1 MAAAA
6 AAAVRSP
13 ATLMM
18 ILMAA
23 CIVCSTASYRPRMV
37 GGKTEIA
44 NVRTNK
50 EVQELGRFAVEEFN
64 RSVKVRKEGEG
75 ELRFVEVVEAQQ
87 QVVSGIKYYMKIW
100 VTQAKNDGAESED
113 SAMFDSV
120 VLVKPWLSSKH
131 LLHFAPS
138 SQ

>member
-6 AAAVRSP
+6 TSTITLVVMVTSWLVVFCTTSSYAA
-13 ATLMM
+13 
-18 ILMAA
+18 
-23 CIVCSTASYRPRMV
+23 RMV
-37 GGKTEIA
+37 GGKTEIS
-44 NVRTNK
+44 NVRTN
-50 EVQELGRFAVEEFN
+50 EEIQELGKFSVEEYN
-64 RSVKVRKEGEG
+64 RSVKIWKEGEG

-100 VTQAKNDGAESED
+100 VTQVKSDGVED
-113 SAMFDSV
+113 PTMFDSV

-138 SQ
+138 PQ

>member
-6 AAAVRSP
+6 AALIRSP
-13 ATLMM
+13 ATLVM

-23 CIVCSTASYRPRMV
+23 CIGCSTASYRPRMV

-44 NVRTNK
+44 NVRTNE

-75 ELRFVEVVEAQQ
+75 DLRFVEVVEAQQ
-87 QVVSGIKYYMKIW
+87 QVVSGIKYYLKIW
-100 VTQAKNDGAESED
+100 VRQTKNDGAQSED

>member
-6 AAAVRSP
+6 AALIRSP
-13 ATLMM
+13 ATLVM

-44 NVRTNK
+44 NVRTNE

-75 ELRFVEVVEAQQ
+75 DLRFVEVVEAQQ
-87 QVVSGIKYYMKIW
+87 QVVSGIKYYLKIW
-100 VTQAKNDGAESED
+100 VRQTKNDDAQSED

>member
-6 AAAVRSP
+6 AALIRSP
-13 ATLMM
+13 ATLVM

-44 NVRTNK
+44 NVRTNE

-75 ELRFVEVVEAQQ
+75 DLRFVEVVEAQQ
-87 QVVSGIKYYMKIW
+87 QVVSGIKYYLKIW
-100 VTQAKNDGAESED
+100 VRQTKNDDTQSED

>member
-6 AAAVRSP
+6 AAFIMM
-13 ATLMM
+13 LMT
-18 ILMAA
+18 A
-23 CIVCSTASYRPRMV
+23 CVVCSTASYRARVV

-44 NVRTNK
+44 NVRTNE

-64 RSVKVRKEGEG
+64 RSVKVRKEGEE

-87 QVVSGIKYYMKIW
+87 QVVAGIKYYMKIW
-100 VTQAKNDGAESED
+100 VTQVKNED
-113 SAMFDSV
+113 HQMFDSV
-120 VLVKPWLSSKH
+120 VLVKPWLSYKH

-138 SQ
+138 SQS

>member
-1 MAAAA
+1 MAAA
-6 AAAVRSP
+6 
-13 ATLMM
+13 TLTM

-23 CIVCSTASYRPRMV
+23 CIVYSTASSRPRMV
-37 GGKTEIA
+37 GGKTEIR
-44 NVRTNK
+44 NVRTNE

-87 QVVSGIKYYMKIW
+87 QVVAGIKYYMKIW
-100 VTQAKNDGAESED
+100 VTPTKNDGAESED
-113 SAMFDSV
+113 HAMVESV
-120 VLVKPWLSSKH
+120 VLVKPWLSYKH